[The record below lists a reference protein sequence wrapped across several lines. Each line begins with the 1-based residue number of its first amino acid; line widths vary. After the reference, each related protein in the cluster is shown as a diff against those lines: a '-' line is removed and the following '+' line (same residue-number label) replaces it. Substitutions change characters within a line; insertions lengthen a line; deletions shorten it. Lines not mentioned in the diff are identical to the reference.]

1 MIKSFFVYILSLFLW
16 HNTYAQQIDTVS
28 VYFDIAVPILDV
40 NQRYIL
46 DSLAYK
52 DLLPTTK
59 QYGVIG
65 YADYLGTDTTNQTLS
80 ENRAKNVKDYLQT
93 LGIKQDSIQL
103 VIGKGTIEREIKNGK
118 EGYRADRRVDIVIG
132 GFKVSTIEKDKSLK
146 GKLARQKVKQQRLKQ
161 LRIEQLKDYKPE
173 PRAVED
179 LPDLE
184 VGDIAIVNNL
194 NFQPA
199 RHYLLESATPTLER
213 LGELMQLHPNLKI
226 SIEGHICCAPFF
238 EKDGWDQD
246 TRTWD
251 LSVNRAKYIYGY
263 LIEHYNIEPNRMT
276 YRGYGFNRPL
286 VLPEIT
292 EEDKTKNRRV
302 EIRILAK

>member
-1 MIKSFFVYILSLFLW
+1 MIKSFSVYILSLFLW
-16 HNTYAQQIDTVS
+16 HNAYAQKADTIS
-28 VYFDIAVPILDV
+28 VYFDIAIPTLDAT
-40 NQRYIL
+40 QRYIL
-46 DSLAYK
+46 DSLAYE

-80 ENRAKNVKDYLQT
+80 ESRAKNVKDYLQT

-103 VIGKGTIEREIKNGK
+103 VIGKGTIEREVKNGK
-118 EGYRADRRVDIVIG
+118 EGYRSDRRVDIVIG
-132 GFKVSTIEKDKSLK
+132 GFKVDTSLK
-146 GKLARQKVKQQRLKQ
+146 TKLARQKSKQQRLKQ

-184 VGDIAIVNNL
+184 IGDIAIVNNL

-276 YRGYGFNRPL
+276 YIGYGFNRPL
-286 VLPEIT
+286 ALPEIT
-292 EEDKTKNRRV
+292 EEDKTTNRRV
-302 EIRILAK
+302 EIRILSK